1 MSASDTHFNNLDNP
15 EKEQIERI
23 TQSAENG
30 DEDAIRNCKKN
41 NIEF

>member
-1 MSASDTHFNNLDNP
+1 MSASNTHFNDT
-15 EKEQIERI
+15 EKEQLERI

>member
-1 MSASDTHFNNLDNP
+1 MSASDTHFNNP
-15 EKEQIERI
+15 EKEHLERI

-30 DEDAIRNCKKN
+30 DEDAIRNCRKN

>member
-1 MSASDTHFNNLDNP
+1 MSASDTHFNNP
-15 EKEQIERI
+15 EKEQLERI

-30 DEDAIRNCKKN
+30 DVDAIRNCRKN